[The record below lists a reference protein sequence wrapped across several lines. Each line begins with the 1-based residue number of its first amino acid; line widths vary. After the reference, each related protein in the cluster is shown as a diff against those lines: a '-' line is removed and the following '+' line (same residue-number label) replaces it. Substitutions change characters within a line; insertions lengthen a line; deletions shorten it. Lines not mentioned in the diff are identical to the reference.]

1 MPSWIERVVSPPP
14 NEKQIYQERKLIPNA
29 ICPECGGDD
38 IRRYPIA
45 CHLGPRMVIKCQ
57 QCMHV
62 VKLERPAPEDK
73 WPPYRA
79 VAYDWEA
86 SPAER
91 ASRELNMIRQE
102 NSK

>member
-1 MPSWIERVVSPPP
+1 MTSWIERVIYSPPK
-14 NEKQIYQERKLIPNA
+14 EERIFLERKLIPGA
-29 ICPECGGDD
+29 TCPECGSDN

-45 CHLGPRMVIKCQ
+45 CHLGPRMVTKCQ
-57 QCMHV
+57 ICMHI
-62 VKLERPAPEDK
+62 VKLEHPTLEDK

-91 ASRELNMIRQE
+91 ASREFFINQQK